1 MTTSVCQDEQQ
12 HHVVKSNDEDGYVG
26 RMKSA
31 DLGIK
36 KQKPGAKYVK
46 SGEGEVCGVGEGPQ
60 VPDGGDEVAHTEA
73 QLKTK
78 PKRVGGGG
86 LSAKIHLWEMKSG
99 GLHDENYSDRRATEN
114 SSAGTSYVFSD
125 RKWKTAPL
133 EQHGQ
138 D

>member
-1 MTTSVCQDEQQ
+1 M
-12 HHVVKSNDEDGYVG
+12 
-26 RMKSA
+26 
-31 DLGIK
+31 
-36 KQKPGAKYVK
+36 
-46 SGEGEVCGVGEGPQ
+46 GEGAQ
-60 VPDGGDEVAHTEA
+60 ARDGGDEVAQTKVH
-73 QLKTK
+73 LKTK
-78 PKRVGGGG
+78 PKRVSGGG